1 MDNKAIIE
9 KMREDLKVG
18 VSFDAVCR
26 NIVVADRQSALF
38 FIDGFIKDEVFEK
51 IMEFLFKITP
61 DELQNVP
68 NMEVFSKFKM
78 PYVEVQYEVDYKK
91 AEIQVLCGVTALII
105 DGIAGILL
113 IDTRTYPVRS
123 ISEPEKDK
131 TLRGSRDGFV
141 ETLVFNTAMIRRR
154 IRDTNLVFE
163 HLQVG
168 DGSRVDVAIAYIDGK
183 ADAEIVEKLRTRLK
197 KLKVTGASMSLQAI
211 SETLLPSP
219 FFNPFP
225 NVKFTERPDYASACI
240 LEGKVILV
248 IDNSPSAMVFPSSF
262 ADFTKE
268 TDDYCFPALTGSF
281 VRIIRLVVS
290 ILTVILTPLA
300 LWLLNNPT
308 IIPDWLQF
316 LIPTTAVTIPI
327 FWQFIVVEFIIDGLR
342 LASLNT
348 PDSLSSALGII
359 GGLILSEFAIT
370 AGWFVPEVILFMAF
384 VAISNY
390 AQPSFEMGYA
400 MKYSRLLLLVLVQI
414 FNLWGFFAGIVII
427 LAVMLSTKTLTGYTY
442 LSPIIP
448 FVPKEFLK
456 LFIRT
461 KIKNYE

>member
-1 MDNKAIIE
+1 MNNKVMIE
-9 KMREDLKVG
+9 TMRKDLKVG
-18 VSFDAVCR
+18 RSFDVVCR
-26 NIVVADRQSALF
+26 NIVIAGRTSALF

-51 IMEFLFKITP
+51 ILEFLFKIQP
-61 DELQNVP
+61 EELQDIP
-68 NMEVFSKFKM
+68 NMEAFSKIKM
-78 PYVEVQYEVDYKK
+78 PYVEVQYETDYKK
-91 AEIQVLCGVTALII
+91 AETQILCGVTALII

-113 IDTRTYPVRS
+113 VDTRTYPVRS

-141 ETLVFNTAMIRRR
+141 ETLIFNTAMIRRR
-154 IRDTNLVFE
+154 IRDTRLVFE

-168 DGSRVDVAIAYIDGK
+168 DGSRVDVAIAYIDGL
-183 ADAEIVEKLRTRLK
+183 ADEKIVDKLRNRLS

-240 LEGKVILV
+240 MEGKVILV
-248 IDNSPSAMVFPSSF
+248 IDNTPSAMVFPSSF

-268 TDDYCFPALTGSF
+268 TDDYCFPALTGTF
-281 VRIIRLVVS
+281 VRIIRLAVS
-290 ILTVILTPLA
+290 LLSVIMTPLA

-308 IIPDWLQF
+308 IIPDWLMF
-316 LIPTTAVTIPI
+316 LIPTVPITIPI
-327 FWQFIVVEFIIDGLR
+327 FWQFLMVEFINDGLR

-348 PDSLSSALGII
+348 PDSLSNALGII
-359 GGLILSEFAIT
+359 GGLILSEFAIS
-370 AGWFVPEVILFMAF
+370 ANWFVPEIILFMAF
-384 VAISNY
+384 VAIASY

-400 MKYSRLLLLVLVQI
+400 MKYCRLLLLVLVQL
-414 FNLWGFFAGIVII
+414 FGLWGFAAGIVII

-442 LSPIIP
+442 LRPIFP

-456 LFIRT
+456 LFVRT
-461 KIKNYE
+461 RIKNFE

>member
-1 MDNKAIIE
+1 MDNKAIIQQ
-9 KMREDLKVG
+9 MREDLKVG
-18 VSFDAVCR
+18 VSFDTVCR
-26 NIVVADRQSALF
+26 NIIVGERQAALF

-61 DELQNVP
+61 DELEEFP
-68 NMEVFSKFKM
+68 NMEVFSKSKL
-78 PYVEVQYEVDYKK
+78 PYVEVQYETDYKK

-113 IDTRTYPVRS
+113 IDTRTYPVRG

-154 IRDTNLVFE
+154 IRDTNLIFE

-168 DGSRVDVAIAYIDGK
+168 DGSRVDVAIAYIDGL
-183 ADAEIVEKLRTRLK
+183 ADTSMVKKLRSRLK

-248 IDNSPSAMVFPSSF
+248 IDNSPSAMVFPTSF

-268 TDDYCFPALTGSF
+268 TDDYCFPALIGSF
-281 VRIIRLVVS
+281 VRVIRLVVS
-290 ILTVILTPLA
+290 ILTVILTPLT
-300 LWLLNNPT
+300 LWLLENPAL
-308 IIPDWLQF
+308 IPSWLFF
-316 LIPTTAVTIPI
+316 LIPATPVTIPI
-327 FWQFIVVEFIIDGLR
+327 FWQFIMVEFINDSLR

-348 PDSLSSALGII
+348 PDSLSNALGII

-370 AGWFVPEVILFMAF
+370 AGWFVPEIILFMAF
-384 VAISNY
+384 VTISSF

-400 MKYSRLLLLVLVQI
+400 QKFCRLLLLILVELFGI
-414 FNLWGFFAGIVII
+414 TGFFIGLVII
-427 LAVMLSTKTLTGYTY
+427 LAVMGSTKTLTGYTY
-442 LSPIIP
+442 LTPIIP
-448 FVPKEFLK
+448 FKPKDFLK
-456 LFIRT
+456 LFVRT

>member
-1 MDNKAIIE
+1 MDNQAII
-9 KMREDLKVG
+9 KTMREDLKVG
-18 VSFDAVCR
+18 VSFDTVCR
-26 NIVVADRQSALF
+26 ELVLGGRKSALF

-61 DELQNVP
+61 DELESIT
-68 NMEVFSKFKM
+68 NMDEFSKIKM
-78 PYVEVQYEVDYKK
+78 PYVEIQYETDYKK
-91 AEIQVLCGVTALII
+91 AEIQVLCGVSALII

-154 IRDTNLVFE
+154 IRDTRLVFE

-168 DGSRVDVAIAYIDGK
+168 DGSRVDVAITYIDGL
-183 ADAEIVEKLRTRLK
+183 ADATIVDKLRR
-197 KLKVTGASMSLQAI
+197 KLKNLKLTGASMSLQAI
-211 SETLLPSP
+211 SETLLPQP

-240 LEGKVILV
+240 LEGRVVLV
-248 IDNSPSAMVFPSSF
+248 IDNTPSAMIFPSSF

-268 TDDYCFPALTGSF
+268 TDDYCFPALTGTF
-281 VRIIRLVVS
+281 VRIIRIAVS
-290 ILTVILTPLA
+290 LLTVILTPLA

-308 IIPDWLQF
+308 LIPDWLSF
-316 LIPTTAVTIPI
+316 LIPTTKVTIPI
-327 FWQFIVVEFIIDGLR
+327 FWQLIMVEFINDGLR

-348 PDSLSSALGII
+348 PDSLSNALGII

-370 AGWFVPEVILFMAF
+370 AGWFVAEVILFMAF
-384 VAISNY
+384 VAISSY

-400 MKYSRLLLLVLVQI
+400 LKYCRLLLLVLVQL
-414 FNLWGFFAGIVII
+414 FDLWGFFAGIVII
-427 LAVMLSTKTLTGYTY
+427 LALMLSTKTLTGYTY
-442 LSPIIP
+442 LRPIFP

-456 LFIRT
+456 LFVRT
-461 KIKNYE
+461 RIKNYE

>member
-1 MDNKAIIE
+1 MDNKAIINT
-9 KMREDLKVG
+9 MREDLHVG
-18 VSFDAVCR
+18 QSFDAVCR
-26 NIVVADRQSALF
+26 DILIGERQAALF

-61 DELQNVP
+61 DELQGIP
-68 NMEVFSKFKM
+68 NMEAFSKIKM
-78 PYVEVQYEVDYKK
+78 PYVEVQYVTDYKK
-91 AEIQVLCGVTALII
+91 AEIEVLCGVTALII

-168 DGSRVDVAIAYIDGK
+168 DGSRVDVAIAYIDGL
-183 ADAEIVEKLRTRLK
+183 ADKNIVKKLQSRLK
-197 KLKVTGASMSLQAI
+197 KLKITGASMSLQAI

-240 LEGKVILV
+240 LEGRVILV
-248 IDNSPSAMVFPSSF
+248 IDNTPSAMIFPTSF

-268 TDDYCFPALTGSF
+268 TDDYCFPALTGTF
-281 VRIIRLVVS
+281 VRIIRITVS
-290 ILTVILTPLA
+290 ILTIVMTPLA

-308 IIPDWLQF
+308 LIPEWLSF
-316 LIPTTAVTIPI
+316 LIPTTKVTIPI
-327 FWQFIVVEFIIDGLR
+327 FWQLLMIEYINDGLR

-348 PDSLSSALGII
+348 PDSLSNALGII

-384 VAISNY
+384 VAISSY

-400 MKYSRLLLLVLVQI
+400 MKYCRILLLILVQLFGI
-414 FNLWGFFAGIVII
+414 WGFAAGIVII
-427 LAVMLSTKTLTGYTY
+427 LAVMGSTKTLTGYTY
-442 LSPIIP
+442 LRPIIP
-448 FVPKEFLK
+448 FVPKEFIK
-456 LFIRT
+456 LFVRT

>member
-1 MDNKAIIE
+1 MDSRAIIT
-9 KMREDLKVG
+9 KMREDLNAG
-18 VSFDAVCR
+18 RSFDMVCR
-26 NIVVADRQSALF
+26 QITIGGRQSALF

-61 DELQNVP
+61 EELENIP
-68 NMEVFSKFKM
+68 NMDEFSKIKM
-78 PYVEVQYEVDYKK
+78 PYVEVQYETDYQK
-91 AEIQVLCGVTALII
+91 AEIQVLCGATALVI

-113 IDTRTYPVRS
+113 VDTRTYPVRS

-154 IRDTNLVFE
+154 IRDTRLVFE

-168 DGSRVDVAIAYIDGK
+168 DGSRVDVAIAYIDGL
-183 ADAEIVEKLRTRLK
+183 ADAAIVDKLRSRLK
-197 KLKVTGASMSLQAI
+197 KLKITGASMSLQAI
-211 SETLLPSP
+211 SETLLPQP

-240 LEGKVILV
+240 MEGRVILV
-248 IDNSPSAMVFPSSF
+248 IDNTPSAMIFPSSF

-268 TDDYCFPALTGSF
+268 TDDYCFPALTGTF

-290 ILTVILTPLA
+290 IMTVILTPLA

-308 IIPDWLQF
+308 LIPDWLNF
-316 LIPTTAVTIPI
+316 LIPTAKVTIPI
-327 FWQFIVVEFIIDGLR
+327 FWQFMMIEFINDGLR

-348 PDSLSSALGII
+348 PDALSNAMGIL

-370 AGWFVPEVILFMAF
+370 AGWFVAEVILLMAF
-384 VAISNY
+384 VAISSY

-400 MKYSRLLLLVLVQI
+400 MKYSRLLLLILVQL
-414 FNLWGFFAGIVII
+414 FDLWGFFAGLVII
-427 LAVMLSTKTLTGYTY
+427 LGVMLSTKTLMGHTY
-442 LSPIIP
+442 LRPIIP
-448 FVPKEFLK
+448 FVPKEFFK
-456 LFIRT
+456 LFVRT
-461 KIKNYE
+461 RIKNFE